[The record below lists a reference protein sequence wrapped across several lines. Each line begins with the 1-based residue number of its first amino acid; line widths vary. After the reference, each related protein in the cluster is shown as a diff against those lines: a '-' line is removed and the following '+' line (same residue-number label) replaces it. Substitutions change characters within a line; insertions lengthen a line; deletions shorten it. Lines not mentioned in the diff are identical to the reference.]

1 MTSTKIWIAHAL
13 LALWISMR
21 SSGQLWVWL
30 KHWTQPSEYVEGYQ
44 IDTSDIEWKLY
55 RNSLSGFLF
64 AFILHSVLFQI
75 IIRVFKRKDGDVILA
90 IFWIFLQLYLTSIN
104 CILFTGILILLAT
117 TITYFT
123 RRQIFSWIICIIF
136 VLKADL
142 WAPYSYTPEKYYR
155 EFNFYLYTAVQ
166 VINFCIYL
174 VKNPEKKFDFE
185 LMIRYAQYLFY
196 PTYSIT
202 LIMLYEDFEN
212 QLNLVWKK
220 VEKQETLWG
229 PEVDFW
235 FFVKKAIRL
244 IFWFYFIELFL
255 HFIFVNALFNSP
267 FTLISGLHPVSKYS
281 QMWRYF
287 DQGLYQF
294 LKNQVYI
301 PLMGNTKNELILNL
315 RRLGAMVSV
324 FLFVLAWHGLRSN
337 YLYWVLLSALEL
349 CIERFGRYITTTTT
363 WTNFSKF
370 IGEANTTRITAL
382 SMLLT
387 VIPGIFGVFFFLGPK
402 GIGDTIFVNVLVDG
416 VVDCFTLN
424 VRYANSGFVFAHLL
438 ILGYCFNNVCIYLEK
453 KYGFDTRKRKVE

>member
-30 KHWTQPSEYVEGYQ
+30 KHWTQPSEYIEGYQ

-202 LIMLYEDFEN
+202 LIVLYEDFEN

-229 PEVDFW
+229 PEMDFW

-267 FTLISGLHPVSKYS
+267 FTLISGLHPYEVSSLAYISGQFFHLKYVVIFGVPSLFAMVDGMQPPGPPICISRVSKYS

-294 LKNQVYI
+294 LKNQV
-301 PLMGNTKNELILNL
+301 
-315 RRLGAMVSV
+315 R
-324 FLFVLAWHGLRSN
+324 
-337 YLYWVLLSALEL
+337 
-349 CIERFGRYITTTTT
+349 
-363 WTNFSKF
+363 
-370 IGEANTTRITAL
+370 
-382 SMLLT
+382 
-387 VIPGIFGVFFFLGPK
+387 
-402 GIGDTIFVNVLVDG
+402 
-416 VVDCFTLN
+416 
-424 VRYANSGFVFAHLL
+424 
-438 ILGYCFNNVCIYLEK
+438 
-453 KYGFDTRKRKVE
+453 KY